1 MTREEYYDEGMTEFA
16 MAEFDRAIE
25 AYRKAI
31 ELDPDYFD
39 AWHALGMAYLRAERV
54 PEAIE
59 AGKRAV
65 EINPNDMLAHTSLS
79 MYYLKAGDQAAAEKE
94 KGLATV
100 LSWGGKVDQLM
111 AEDATGAADG
121 EDEADSGPGAS

>member
-1 MTREEYYDEGMTEFA
+1 V
-16 MAEFDRAIE
+16 
-25 AYRKAI
+25 
-31 ELDPDYFD
+31 ELDASYFD
-39 AWHALGMAYLRAERV
+39 AWHALGMAFLRANRI

-79 MYYLKAGDQAAAEKE
+79 MYYMRAGDKAMAEKE

-100 LSWGGKVDQLM
+100 LSWGGKVNQLN
-111 AEDATGAADG
+111 DG
-121 EDEADSGPGAS
+121 PKK

>member
-1 MTREEYYDEGMTEFA
+1 MTKEEHYDQGMTEFA
-16 MAEFDRAIE
+16 MAQYE
-25 AYRKAI
+25 KAI
-31 ELDPDYFD
+31 ECYRRAVELDATYFD
-39 AWHALGMAYLRAERV
+39 AWHALGMAYLRANRI

-79 MYYLKAGDQAAAEKE
+79 MYYLKAGDKAMAEKE

-100 LSWGGKVDQLM
+100 LSWGGNVDKLTKG
-111 AEDATGAADG
+111 DK
-121 EDEADSGPGAS
+121 PL